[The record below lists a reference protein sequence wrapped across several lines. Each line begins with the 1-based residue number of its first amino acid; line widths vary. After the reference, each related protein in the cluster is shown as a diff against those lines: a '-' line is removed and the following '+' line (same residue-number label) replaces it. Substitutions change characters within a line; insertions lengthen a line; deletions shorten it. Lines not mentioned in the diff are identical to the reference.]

1 MRSNY
6 EQKKRV
12 GIEAVIKAAS
22 LCQKVQR
29 EMIGVKEKGALEKG
43 TLEKVDRSPV
53 TVADYG
59 AQAIICRALKE
70 AFPDESI
77 VAEENSSLLRITEN
91 HPLLERTAFYV
102 EQVLGEKIDSQRI
115 CDLIDLGN
123 GQPGHHFWTLD
134 PVDGTKGF
142 LRGDQYA
149 VALAFIMEGK
159 VQIGILACPNLS
171 FRSPAG
177 RTVDYST
184 VDDRPEDSPDSG
196 SVYVGVAGEGAYMMS
211 HDLKQ
216 SLPLRV
222 SAVADPAKARFIGS
236 HESGHADLDTHQRI
250 AQSLENRIP
259 SLGMDGQTKYGML
272 ARGAADVYLRLPSP
286 ATPNYYE
293 KIWDH
298 AAGSLIVEEAGGVV
312 TDING
317 NALNF
322 GLGKKLSA
330 NRGIVASDGKKM
342 HEAVIEAIRRV
353 RG

>member
-1 MRSNY
+1 MRSRY
-6 EQKKRV
+6 EQEKKV
-12 GIEAVIKAAS
+12 GIEAIIKAAS

-29 EMIGVKEKGALEKG
+29 EMVGFTEKG

-77 VAEENSSLLRITEN
+77 VAEENSSLLRLPEN
-91 HPLLERTAFYV
+91 NPLLERTARYV
-102 EQVLGEKIDSQRI
+102 EQILGEKIDNQAI

-149 VALAFIMEGK
+149 VALAFIMDGK
-159 VQIGILACPNLS
+159 VQIGLLACPNLS

-177 RTVDYST
+177 RTMDDST
-184 VDDRPEDSPDSG
+184 GDSPNSG

-211 HDLKQ
+211 LDLKQ
-216 SLPLRV
+216 VLPLQV
-222 SAVADPAKARFIGS
+222 STVEDPGKVRFIGS
-236 HESGHADLDTHQRI
+236 YESGHADLDAQQRI
-250 AQSLENRIP
+250 AQSLKNAIP

-272 ARGAADVYLRLPSP
+272 ARDAADVYLRLPSP
-286 ATPNYYE
+286 ETPNYFE

-317 NALNF
+317 HALNF
-322 GLGKKLSA
+322 MLGKKLSA
-330 NRGIVASDGKKM
+330 NRGIVASNGKM
-342 HEAVIEAIRRV
+342 HKAIIKAIQGV
-353 RG
+353 SA